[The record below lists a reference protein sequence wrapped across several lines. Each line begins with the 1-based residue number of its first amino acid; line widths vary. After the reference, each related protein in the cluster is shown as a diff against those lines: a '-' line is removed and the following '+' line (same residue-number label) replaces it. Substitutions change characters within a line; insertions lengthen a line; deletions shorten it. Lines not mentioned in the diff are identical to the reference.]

1 MLNMIMRKLKT
12 PKDLN
17 RANTEFWEKTNSEF
31 TDLVEQYPHD
41 LVEAVS
47 MTSRLISAGHMHD
60 QKFIED
66 TSLEM
71 QLQKAK
77 DRRAKNNSCLAKKSR
92 KDILQVEIE
101 RIVSENPAITQK
113 ELLAYLENE
122 KNTGIIH
129 DIDEDN
135 IYFSEGAGRPE
146 KSAPISGL
154 RSRLSRVKMKSKSR

>member
-1 MLNMIMRKLKT
+1 MIMRKLKT

-77 DRRAKNNSCLAKKSR
+77 IIRAKNNSCLAKKSR

-101 RIVSENPAITQK
+101 
-113 ELLAYLENE
+113 
-122 KNTGIIH
+122 
-129 DIDEDN
+129 
-135 IYFSEGAGRPE
+135 
-146 KSAPISGL
+146 
-154 RSRLSRVKMKSKSR
+154 